1 MLSCYRATYHLFMML
16 YVRLSHS
23 GLVSSTGLTGNTC
36 SILRRLGFIHS
47 FNYLFVLVFPIKS
60 LSALA
65 VWICVPYF
73 MFYVMFISKHQHF
86 QKAEILGDCSYCMYL
101 IGFPIQQS
109 IVYVMGGGPINPFI
123 NIIIAVV
130 IDIAIALLMH
140 IFIECRVDRLTKRY

>member
-1 MLSCYRATYHLFMML
+1 M
-16 YVRLSHS
+16 
-23 GLVSSTGLTGNTC
+23 
-36 SILRRLGFIHS
+36 
-47 FNYLFVLVFPIKS
+47 LVFPIKS

-140 IFIECRVDRLTKRY
+140 IFIECRVDRLTKKILKKL